1 MKTLIAILAVA
12 AVAAPPARA
21 NEETKARVD
30 VAFLVDRSGSM
41 EQVIETAKQKIWTM
55 VSEIAKSKPT
65 PALRIGLI
73 GYGSAD
79 KDIRFFPLTD
89 DLDKVYADLITFKCD
104 MGGDEWVGWAVKQA
118 VERMEWAKEKEALRI
133 IFVVG
138 NETAMQGREDVLYPK
153 TVPLAIQRD
162 ITVNAIY
169 AGKPSSEEERTW
181 REVAKLA
188 DGMYTQ
194 IDLSGGAITIE
205 TPMDKAL
212 LELNTKLNATYVPFG
227 KRGAAGA
234 TNQSAQDNKSLG
246 NGGASKL
253 AQRALAKS
261 WNGYNCASWD
271 LVDAAKQKDFKL
283 EEVKKEDLPKEL
295 QEMTLEARKAY
306 LAKKQAERDA
316 VQKETNELGVKR
328 QKFID
333 AEVKARNLT
342 QDSAFDEAVRRTI
355 REQAGKKGFTFEA
368 SK

>member
-1 MKTLIAILAVA
+1 MKTLIATLALAFA
-12 AVAAPPARA
+12 ALPVRG
-21 NEETKARVD
+21 NEDAKARVD
-30 VAFLVDRSGSM
+30 VVFCIDRSGSM
-41 EQVIETAKQKIWTM
+41 EGVIETAKQKIWAM

-73 GYGSAD
+73 GYGDENKHS
-79 KDIRFFPLTD
+79 FMLPLTD
-89 DLDKVYADLITFKCD
+89 DLDKVYADLVTYKVENW
-104 MGGDEWVGWAVKQA
+104 GEEWVGWAVKKA
-118 VERMEWAKEKEALRI
+118 TDEMAWSTEKGALKI

-138 NETAMQGREDVLYPK
+138 NETALQGPPPLHYTQ
-153 TVPLAIQRD
+153 TVPETVKKD

-169 AGKPSSEEERTW
+169 AGKGTPEELRTW
-181 REVAKLA
+181 REMAKLA
-188 DGMYTQ
+188 DGVYTQ

-205 TPMDKAL
+205 TPMDKTL
-212 LELNTKLNATYVPFG
+212 LELNTKLNGTYVPFG
-227 KRGAAGA
+227 KKGTAGQA
-234 TNQSAQDNKSLG
+234 NQSAQDGNSLG
-246 NGGASKL
+246 NGGSSNL
-253 AQRALAKS
+253 AQRAVAKC
-261 WNGYNCASWD
+261 WTGYNCASWD

-316 VQKETNELGVKR
+316 IQKETNELAVKR

-333 AEVKARNLT
+333 AEMKARNLT

-355 REQAGKKGFTFEA
+355 HEQAGKKGFTFEGA